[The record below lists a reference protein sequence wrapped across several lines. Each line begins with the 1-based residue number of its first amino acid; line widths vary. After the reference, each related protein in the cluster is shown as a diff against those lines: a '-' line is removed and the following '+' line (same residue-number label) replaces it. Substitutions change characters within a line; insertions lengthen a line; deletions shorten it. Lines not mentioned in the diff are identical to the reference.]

1 MAPPAKQVKK
11 TEQNEDTGLM
21 TPVSFAHAD
30 VSCKDQC
37 DDAFSP
43 VLRYSIL
50 GLICLASFLI
60 RLFAVVR
67 YESVFLC
74 FIFHLGYS

>member
-1 MAPPAKQVKK
+1 MAPPANKSKNIEVD
-11 TEQNEDTGLM
+11 EDAGILK
-21 TPVSFAHAD
+21 PISYAEAD
-30 VSCKDQC
+30 VSCKDEC

-50 GLICLASFLI
+50 GIICLIAFLI

-67 YESVFLC
+67 YESVRFGTG
-74 FIFHLGYS
+74 FTMDYV

>member
-1 MAPPAKQVKK
+1 MAPPANKSKNIEVD
-11 TEQNEDTGLM
+11 EDAGILK
-21 TPVSFAHAD
+21 PISYAEAD
-30 VSCKDQC
+30 VSCKDEC

-50 GLICLASFLI
+50 GIICLIAFLI

-67 YESVFLC
+67 YESVRFEIEIL
-74 FIFHLGYS
+74 LDYM

>member
-1 MAPPAKQVKK
+1 MAPPTNKSKSSEV
-11 TEQNEDTGLM
+11 EEDVGILK
-21 TPVSFAHAD
+21 PISYAD
-30 VSCKDQC
+30 TSCKDEC

-50 GLICLASFLI
+50 GLICLVSFLI

-67 YESVFLC
+67 YESVSFHFL
-74 FIFHLGYS
+74 FYF

>member
-1 MAPPAKQVKK
+1 MAPITTKAKKV
-11 TEQNEDTGLM
+11 EQDEDTGLM
-21 TPVSFAHAD
+21 TPVSYAQVD
-30 VSCKDQC
+30 LSCKDEC

-50 GLICLASFLI
+50 GLICLVSFLI

-67 YESVFLC
+67 YESVEMVFPSE
-74 FIFHLGYS
+74 I

>member
-1 MAPPAKQVKK
+1 MAPPTNKSKSAEV
-11 TEQNEDTGLM
+11 EEDVGILR
-21 TPVSFAHAD
+21 PISYAEAD
-30 VSCKDQC
+30 TSCKDEC

-50 GLICLASFLI
+50 GLICLVSFLI

-67 YESVFLC
+67 YESVSFHFL
-74 FIFHLGYS
+74 FYF